1 MQALFY
7 FIYAAGA
14 FFGLLFTTYLEWWL
28 ALPLLFVIPYVAIY
42 LGEYTG
48 FMRFHEEIIEPNNSL
63 IEKIIDED
71 LTDIQAAKKYGW
83 SAVIEMDQRLK
94 VMEEIL
100 YQARTKRDKFA
111 DMVKGLE

>member
-14 FFGLLFTTYLEWWL
+14 LFWTLFTSYAEWWL
-28 ALPLLFVIPYVAIY
+28 ALPLFFAIPYVAIY
-42 LGEYTG
+42 VGEYTG
-48 FMRFHEEIIEPNNSL
+48 FMRFHEEAIESSNSL
-63 IEKIIDED
+63 IDKIVEED

-94 VMEEIL
+94 VMEDIL